1 VEWALKLGV
10 CVGVL
15 CVECRSWS
23 SDALRDCVDEHGMS
37 IFASLL
43 QRLRAG
49 QCHTYTFAHRDT
61 MLDDDNARWVVVSER
76 AQQQNHQPCKH
87 GYTNS
92 YTTLKVARLV
102 YRVSIALPRHLMEQ
116 AIFLQPRRRPY
127 Q

>member
-15 CVECRSWS
+15 YVECRS

-49 QCHTYTFAHRDT
+49 QCHTYTFARKDT
-61 MLDDDNARWVVVSER
+61 VLDDNVRWVGCRIGR
-76 AQQQNHQPCKH
+76 AQQQHHQPYKH

-102 YRVSIALPRHLMEQ
+102 YRVSIVLPRHLMEQ